1 MIGSQGSDLR
11 HSGGVPQEPFVF
23 TSSNCRKTSACSVEN
38 AQKDKNVGFPKNW
51 GGNLEVP
58 VL

>member
-23 TSSNCRKTSACSVEN
+23 TSSNCRKTSACSVKN
-38 AQKDKNVGFPKNW
+38 AQN
-51 GGNLEVP
+51 
-58 VL
+58 